1 MVGLKQFRRVPVKK
15 ETEDMLT
22 RRTFATALIA
32 ALAVPSLAFAQAR
45 TPSGAQIER
54 QLDAAP
60 RMRLKQNQRVT
71 VQEFK
76 RRPDLRRAAPS
87 IDIQSINFAFGSA
100 EIPNSQYD
108 KVENIADGLRRILR
122 RQPRARI
129 LIEGHTDAV
138 GSFGSNQVLSER
150 RAASLKQT
158 LVREFR
164 IPSRALETVGYGEE
178 FLLVPTQNE
187 NWQNRRVTLRRF
199 DDFIR

>member
-1 MVGLKQFRRVPVKK
+1 VPVKK

-87 IDIQSINFAFGSA
+87 IDVQSINFAFGSA